1 MLSVDSNTVEHTP
14 GALEPAALDAA
25 LTAFR
30 QNSYIHLPAI
40 IDVETIDTLGEKMHD
55 DLKCSTYGALSP
67 DEHHQLAQTIALNGQ
82 ADISSNFLAC
92 TDLILEPYQ
101 NKANVL
107 NTKLDH
113 NFNIY
118 IHTFLTTEIQRFRT
132 LPSP

>member
-1 MLSVDSNTVEHTP
+1 MSATQRSGCT
-14 GALEPAALDAA
+14 
-25 LTAFR
+25 
-30 QNSYIHLPAI
+30 HLPAV
-40 IDVETIDTLGEKMHD
+40 IDVETIDTLGEKMRD

-67 DEHHQLAQTIALNGQ
+67 DAPPQLEQTIALNGQ

-101 NKANVL
+101 NKANAL

-118 IHTFLTTEIQRFRT
+118 IRTFLTTEIQRFRT
-132 LPSP
+132 LPPP